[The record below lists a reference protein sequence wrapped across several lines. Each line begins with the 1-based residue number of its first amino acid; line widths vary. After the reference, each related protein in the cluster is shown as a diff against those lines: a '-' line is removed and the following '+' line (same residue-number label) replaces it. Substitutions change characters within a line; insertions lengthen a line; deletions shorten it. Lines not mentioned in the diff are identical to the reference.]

1 MSWLRRVTNTMRSK
15 RHWREL
21 DREMAFH
28 VAERADQL
36 RHEGLSAEEAQ
47 RRARLQ
53 FGNPLIQA
61 ETTRD
66 VDVALWL
73 DALLRNLRYALR
85 SLLRTPGFTITIVLT
100 LALGIGAN
108 SAVFSMLDAVLLR
121 PLPFPDAD
129 RLVYVSQTHD
139 VSGETRVAPSRLED
153 WNRRGTTFEALTG
166 YVVEDVSD
174 TTRPQAEW
182 VRRAIVAPRFLQVW
196 GVTPMLGRD
205 LNDRDHR
212 DGSPFV
218 VLVSDRY
225 WRERLGA
232 DPLVIGKVV
241 RMADRSYTVVGVL
254 PSSFL
259 FPDRDVDWWAPAYVD
274 VWYLQSRALAMYRTI
289 GRLKPDITLDQAR
302 ADLSTV
308 QGQLAAEHPRTD
320 GGLRIGV
327 VSLKEAEVGS
337 LRSTLNGPKPL
348 TNPLA
353 RKSTA
358 LSDPR

>member
-1 MSWLRRVTNTMRSK
+1 MSWLRRVTNTMRSG
-15 RHWREL
+15 RHGREL

-36 RHEGLSAEEAQ
+36 RLEGLSEDEAE

-53 FGNPLIQA
+53 FGNPLVQA
-61 ETTRD
+61 ENTRD

-73 DALLRNLRYALR
+73 DSLSRNVRYALR
-85 SLLRTPGFTITIVLT
+85 ALLRTPGFAITVVLT

-139 VSGETRVAPSRLED
+139 VSGETRVAPLRLED
-153 WNRRGTTFEALTG
+153 WNRRSTTFEALTG

-174 TTRPQAEW
+174 TTGSQAEW

-196 GVTPMLGRD
+196 GVPPRLGRD
-205 LNDRDHR
+205 LTDRDHR

-218 VLVSDRY
+218 VLISDRY
-225 WRERLGA
+225 WRQRLGA
-232 DPLVIGKVV
+232 DPLVIGKAV

-254 PSSFL
+254 PPTFV
-259 FPDRDVDWWAPAYVD
+259 F
-274 VWYLQSRALAMYRTI
+274 
-289 GRLKPDITLDQAR
+289 
-302 ADLSTV
+302 
-308 QGQLAAEHPRTD
+308 
-320 GGLRIGV
+320 
-327 VSLKEAEVGS
+327 
-337 LRSTLNGPKPL
+337 
-348 TNPLA
+348 
-353 RKSTA
+353 
-358 LSDPR
+358 